1 MDFANRTN
9 TVGICSV
16 STVSQKTVA
25 LVMELDF
32 VRSLEVALAVDV
44 AKQAAMGHFEVEVS
58 LVVVAVALIV
68 TLEFADTFCSVG

>member
-1 MDFANRTN
+1 MDFASRTN

-16 STVSQKTVA
+16 STVNRKTVA

-32 VRSLEVALAVDV
+32 VRSMEVALVADV
-44 AKQAAMGHFEVEVS
+44 AKQAAMDHFEVEVS
-58 LVVVAVALIV
+58 LVVAAVVLIV